1 MHYIDDEGELAVN
14 RTLVELTKILN
25 SQDLTNQYFDN
36 ANEQVFEQLIKDDF
50 EIDTRN
56 EDVNFKSLYTDKQQ
70 KTWIDKEKGK
80 LVLGIITYTTPQ
92 GVVKTKKITSSVD
105 LIPIAKELGLPENAS
120 LKDIRKRIESSY
132 STAQKIQV
140 NINEISPK
148 SEAFGVF
155 IDPRL
160 EKATWQER
168 QQIFREWQNNNPN
181 GIVAYRVSYN
191 NYNSPAEAKL
201 GHIGN
206 PFSKNANGPK
216 TVQ

>member
-36 ANEQVFEQLIKDDF
+36 ANEQVFEQLIKDGF

-92 GVVKTKKITSSVD
+92 GLVKTKKITSSVD
-105 LIPIAKELGLPENAS
+105 LIPVAKELGLPESAS
-120 LKDIRKRIESSY
+120 LKDIREKIENSY
-132 STAQKIQV
+132 GIAQRIQV
-140 NINEISPK
+140 NTNEISTK

-155 IDPRL
+155 IDWKEQLGRKDNEFL
-160 EKATWQER
+160 KNGKIIILMALLLIEFLIIIIIV
-168 QQIFREWQNNNPN
+168 QQ
-181 GIVAYRVSYN
+181 
-191 NYNSPAEAKL
+191 KL
-201 GHIGN
+201 N
-206 PFSKNANGPK
+206 
-216 TVQ
+216 